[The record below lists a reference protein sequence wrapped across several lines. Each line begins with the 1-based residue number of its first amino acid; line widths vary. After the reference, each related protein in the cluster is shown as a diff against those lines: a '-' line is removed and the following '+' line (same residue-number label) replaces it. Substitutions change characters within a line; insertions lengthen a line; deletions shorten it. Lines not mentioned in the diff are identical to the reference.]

1 MRAVID
7 SDFDPLL
14 YAPRGVM
21 RLRDCPGVPADGRVA
36 DAQDQEDVQESAG
49 APS

>member
-14 YAPRGVM
+14 YAPQGVTRPRG
-21 RLRDCPGVPADGRVA
+21 CPGVPANDQVA
-36 DAQDQEDVQESAG
+36 DAQEDAPESAG